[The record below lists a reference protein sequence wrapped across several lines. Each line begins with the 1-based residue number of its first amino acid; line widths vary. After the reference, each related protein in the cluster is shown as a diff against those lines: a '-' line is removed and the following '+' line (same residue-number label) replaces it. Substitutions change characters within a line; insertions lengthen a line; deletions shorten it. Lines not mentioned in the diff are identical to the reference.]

1 RLRIEL
7 ADTPR
12 AEVDDALHTLF
23 RALGVSLIP
32 EENQKVLTAADRD
45 AAVVIG
51 DENKHLIAI
60 EP

>member
-1 RLRIEL
+1 M
-7 ADTPR
+7 
-12 AEVDDALHTLF
+12 
-23 RALGVSLIP
+23 P
-32 EENQKVLTAADRD
+32 EENQKVLTTADRE